1 MSDTKNV
8 SDLSSALLE
17 AISITSNANTSI
29 GASMLEARIKEVVD
43 EGLGIYKVQ
52 YLDNIFEA
60 TAANRDVTYALDEMV
75 YILVP
80 EGNLDKTRLIVAPV
94 AGYETVYADALN
106 DKFYISLGDDLLGKY
121 INEDDYELSLCS
133 YKTVYPPANFKN
145 SQGST
150 IDFSGLEDDLKYAL
164 ADSRV
169 FNFACEIKTAIP
181 ADQRNRG
188 NYGLVM
194 TIPLLKDGIE
204 NDYVV
209 TLDISNLRGDP
220 YNYEVYAP
228 QNCYFTI
235 PEKTTFNKSKKIKL
249 QYFVKDFIGQSNTMP
264 DDIFIK
270 NITII
275 STFEATA
282 DNMAGYRLKVLAS
295 GGNTF
300 YGNYETTSKIL
311 SANLYLDGKATKP
324 NNFDCYWFKENVA
337 VNTSHAKYHPLGGI
351 GWEIL
356 NELTNVSTIN
366 GGDETYQYVTNLYTY
381 TIRGIDILAD
391 TNYKCVLVKDGQ
403 TVQDTVMIKVINA
416 AIKMNL
422 YSNRVD
428 NTFIENIG
436 NAIISMQYID
446 TRESIDD
453 IIVSYV
459 WKRFDRFGNLVD
471 WVVDRTLPSIVGQD
485 EDENN
490 IYQSDVILPVSEI
503 DEFTTIKCGVINTF
517 VKDNNTYEKVVG
529 SSSLI
534 VKTTDRVDYSIY
546 IENGD
551 KLYKYDADGDS
562 PLVADYDGPL
572 TSAIKTITPISIRL
586 FKPDGDEFSEG
597 EYAVTTVDWLIP
609 INSMIVIN
617 NSLKTDS
624 TTNPGYWTIH
634 GSYESLKSFSYFIAN
649 VFDKNKT
656 DNSIIIRAYFK
667 SNEISNVAHIRFL
680 KDGMSGTNGS
690 KYSAIV
696 TYDGYGYGEKD
707 EDGNEVKL
715 QLYYVSDNNVYY
727 WYNTR
732 TKKFKVAFPKPGI
745 SSTDFPYNIEY
756 LVPTLYKDGE
766 LYSEGIKESVFDI
779 YDKNY
784 NYNNYVDIL
793 EIYESDVA
801 LRPYGIRVKGER
813 TNSSLNYDYPTVWRD
828 PYQNFASIVA
838 VRISVY
844 DTTYTDS
851 EEYIYAYY
859 PVEVVYVKKASY
871 LKNFEPSIIGGYNE
885 IVYASDGTN
894 PKYDSSSNFKIVN
907 KKENTL
913 DNLYDYQWS
922 VSDYLRINGNS
933 TNVEIAAT
941 PETKFDSGQ
950 GKNYVKVAINK
961 KDNAD
966 AQKQNILDDI
976 NKNMQETLNYISYY
990 QVLNENIDVSNIFNY
1005 EDAINL
1011 FITNQE
1017 ALIVKSELATSVV
1030 DMENKIIQIKNICI
1044 AKAGEDENILS
1055 LIEEIN
1061 LVLENIFNLK
1071 KLIYKLCYYYNIVD
1085 SIKEYTENLFF
1096 INLLNNENNN
1106 TIYTLINTEIEK
1118 YNNYVHNVYTTYLDK
1133 LNDNNLVRK
1142 INYIIS
1148 YMQDILFPLLTDE
1161 RWEKLALIYPEIEG
1175 GE

>member
-17 AISITSNANTSI
+17 AMSITSNANTSI

-80 EGNLDKTRLIVAPV
+80 EGNLDKTRLIIAPV

-235 PEKTTFNKSKKIKL
+235 PEKTIFNKSKKIKL

-391 TNYKCVLVKDGQ
+391 TNYKCVLVKDSQ

-471 WVVDRTLPSIVGQD
+471 WAVDRTLPSIVGQD

-529 SSSLI
+529 SSSLV

-597 EYAVTTVDWLIP
+597 EYAVTTIDWLIP
-609 INSMIVIN
+609 INSMIVIS

-634 GSYESLKSFSYFIAN
+634 GSYESLKSFSYSIAN

-715 QLYYVSDNNVYY
+715 QLYYIADSSSHWYLYNTQTKINSCFECDSNHIILDDDDSICVFRSALIINQINEKRITQNEIGTKIIDNFSNDILYKINKLCLIKFNEIKAYKYSILCYIENYNLENKDINKLKIRQQRSQLCADNELNFEYPKQFDNVVINFYLNTNYIFNQNEFRNVYETKKEQIDKDYNDIQDLLNLLLNKKELLSVDNNVRFIINYAEFFLDVMK
-727 WYNTR
+727 YNSNLIEKNNKYDIDIVFTC
-732 TKKFKVAFPKPGI
+732 KKFFTDCFPLPKCPSFI
-745 SSTDFPYNIEY
+745 WYH
-756 LVPTLYKDGE
+756 
-766 LYSEGIKESVFDI
+766 
-779 YDKNY
+779 
-784 NYNNYVDIL
+784 IL
-793 EIYESDVA
+793 MS
-801 LRPYGIRVKGER
+801 
-813 TNSSLNYDYPTVWRD
+813 
-828 PYQNFASIVA
+828 
-838 VRISVY
+838 
-844 DTTYTDS
+844 
-851 EEYIYAYY
+851 
-859 PVEVVYVKKASY
+859 
-871 LKNFEPSIIGGYNE
+871 
-885 IVYASDGTN
+885 
-894 PKYDSSSNFKIVN
+894 
-907 KKENTL
+907 
-913 DNLYDYQWS
+913 
-922 VSDYLRINGNS
+922 
-933 TNVEIAAT
+933 
-941 PETKFDSGQ
+941 
-950 GKNYVKVAINK
+950 
-961 KDNAD
+961 
-966 AQKQNILDDI
+966 
-976 NKNMQETLNYISYY
+976 
-990 QVLNENIDVSNIFNY
+990 
-1005 EDAINL
+1005 
-1011 FITNQE
+1011 
-1017 ALIVKSELATSVV
+1017 
-1030 DMENKIIQIKNICI
+1030 IKNVIDDNI
-1044 AKAGEDENILS
+1044 TLFNNTTFIGENDELS
-1055 LIEEIN
+1055 EDLSIWD
-1061 LVLENIFNLK
+1061 K
-1071 KLIYKLCYYYNIVD
+1071 KLIYEILKIEK
-1085 SIKEYTENLFF
+1085 IKG
-1096 INLLNNENNN
+1096 NN
-1106 TIYTLINTEIEK
+1106 TINYENAKIKYENAISFIN
-1118 YNNYVHNVYTTYLDK
+1118 
-1133 LNDNNLVRK
+1133 
-1142 INYIIS
+1142 
-1148 YMQDILFPLLTDE
+1148 DITQGFYFNQN
-1161 RWEKLALIYPEIEG
+1161 IY
-1175 GE
+1175 

>member
-391 TNYKCVLVKDGQ
+391 TNYKCVLVKNGQ
-403 TVQDTVMIKVINA
+403 TVQDIVPIKVINA
-416 AIKMNL
+416 PIKINL
-422 YSNRVD
+422 FSDRID
-428 NTFIENIG
+428 NTYIENIG
-436 NAIISMQYID
+436 NAILSMQYID
-446 TRESIDD
+446 AREDIDNV
-453 IIVSYV
+453 IVSFI
-459 WKRFDRFGNLVD
+459 WKRFDKFGNLVD
-471 WVVDRTLPSIVGQD
+471 WSVDRTLPSIVGQD
-485 EDENN
+485 EDNHN
-490 IYQSDVILPVSEI
+490 IYQSDVSLPVSEI
-503 DEFTTIKCGVINTF
+503 DDFTTIRCGVINAF
-517 VKDNNTYEKVVG
+517 VQNNNTYEKVVG
-529 SSSLI
+529 TSSLVI
-534 VKTTDRVDYSIY
+534 KTTDLIEYSIY

-551 KLYKYDADGDS
+551 KLYKYDADGNS

-586 FKPDGDEFSEG
+586 FKPDGSEFSDS
-597 EYAVTTVDWLIP
+597 EYMVTSIDWLIP
-609 INSMIVIN
+609 INSMIIIS

-634 GSYESLKSFSYFIAN
+634 GSYESLKSFSYSIAN
-649 VFDKNKT
+649 IFDKNKT
-656 DNSIIIRAYFK
+656 DNNIIIKAYLK

-690 KYSAIV
+690 KYSVIL

-707 EDGNEVKL
+707 PNDNEVKL
-715 QLYYVSDNNVYY
+715 QLYYLADVNEYY

-732 TKKFKVAFPKPGI
+732 TKTFILARKKYGNNSITMTP
-745 SSTDFPYNIEY
+745 
-756 LVPTLYKDGE
+756 LLYKNGE
-766 LYSEGIKESVFDI
+766 LNNNEIEEITFNI
-779 YDKNY
+779 YDSDYNYKNY
-784 NYNNYVDIL
+784 IDIL
-793 EIYESDVA
+793 EIDGVN
-801 LRPYGIRVKGER
+801 IKVKGDPNDVNPN
-813 TNSSLNYDYPTVWRD
+813 TFYPIQWKD
-828 PYQNFASIVA
+828 SNHIPSSIVECK
-838 VRISVY
+838 VKIY
-844 DTTYTDS
+844 NTTYTDS
-851 EEYIYAYY
+851 EEYVYAYY
-859 PVEVVYVKKASY
+859 PIEVIYVKNKKY
-871 LKNFEPSIIGGYNE
+871 LENFEPSITGGYDE
-885 IVYASDGTN
+885 IIYASDGTN
-894 PKYDSSSNFKIVN
+894 PKYDSSSSFKFIN
-907 KKENTL
+907 KKNKNI
-913 DNLYDYQWS
+913 DNLYNYKWDTSQ
-922 VSDYLRINGNS
+922 YLVIHGDKTS
-933 TNVEIAAT
+933 TEVAPVPA
-941 PETKFDSGQ
+941 TKFDSGQ
-950 GKNYVKVAINK
+950 GKNYIKIEIDKTQTAE
-961 KDNAD
+961 DD
-966 AQKQNILDDI
+966 KQVMLNNM
-976 NKNMQETLNYISYY
+976 NKNLEDCLNEISYY
-990 QVLNENIDVSNIFNY
+990 TILDNNISIFNGFDY
-1005 EDAINL
+1005 NTAINC
-1011 FITNQE
+1011 FTANQE
-1017 ALIVKSELATSVV
+1017 ALTIKSELTTSVI

-1044 AKAGEDENILS
+1044 AKAEGDRNILA
-1055 LIEEIN
+1055 LIDYIN
-1061 LVLENIFNLK
+1061 MILENIFNLK
-1071 KLIYKLCYYYNIVD
+1071 NLIYKLCYYNITD
-1085 SIKEYTENLFF
+1085 SIKEYTEDLFF
-1096 INLLNNENNN
+1096 INLLENEENNV
-1106 TIYTLINTEIEK
+1106 IYSLINIEIQK
-1118 YNNYVHNVYTTYLDK
+1118 YNDYVHNVYNIYLNK
-1133 LNDNNLVRK
+1133 LNDTALIRK
-1142 INYIIS
+1142 INNIVI
-1148 YMQDILFPLLTDE
+1148 YMQNTLFPFLTNE
-1161 RWEKLALIYPEIEG
+1161 KWEKLALIYPEIEE

>member
-17 AISITSNANTSI
+17 AMSITSNANTSI

-80 EGNLDKTRLIVAPV
+80 EGNLDKTRLIIAPV

-235 PEKTTFNKSKKIKL
+235 PEKTIFNKSKKIKL

-391 TNYKCVLVKDGQ
+391 TNYKCVLVKDSQ

-471 WVVDRTLPSIVGQD
+471 WAVDRTLPSIVGQD

-529 SSSLI
+529 SSSLV

-597 EYAVTTVDWLIP
+597 EYAVTTIDWLIP
-609 INSMIVIN
+609 INSMIVIS

-634 GSYESLKSFSYFIAN
+634 GSYESLKSFSYSIAN

-715 QLYYVSDNNVYY
+715 QLYYIADSSSHWYLYNTQTKIFTFIGINFPFSTVLYKNGINDNSDIKTITYSFFDEEYRYDNCLNVLKIYEYEQGVLQLGIDDDNNS
-727 WYNTR
+727 WSDSN
-732 TKKFKVAFPKPGI
+732 KVLFSI
-745 SSTDFPYNIEY
+745 IEAK
-756 LVPTLYKDGE
+756 V
-766 LYSEGIKESVFDI
+766 
-779 YDKNY
+779 
-784 NYNNYVDIL
+784 
-793 EIYESDVA
+793 EINDDS
-801 LRPYGIRVKGER
+801 
-813 TNSSLNYDYPTVWRD
+813 
-828 PYQNFASIVA
+828 
-838 VRISVY
+838 
-844 DTTYTDS
+844 YTDS

-859 PVEVVYVKKASY
+859 PIETIYIRNQNY
-871 LKNFEPSIIGGYNE
+871 LKNFEPNIIGGYDE
-885 IVYASDGTN
+885 VVYASDGTN
-894 PKYDSSSNFKIVN
+894 PQYDSSSNFKFIN
-907 KKENTL
+907 KKD
-913 DNLYDYQWS
+913 DNFSDLYNYHWGTS
-922 VSDYLRINGNS
+922 NCLSIKGSPIGEEMMPVPI
-933 TNVEIAAT
+933 
-941 PETKFDSGQ
+941 TKFDSGQ
-950 GKNYVKVAINK
+950 NKNYVKVEVNKTASADADKQTKLNNINK
-961 KDNAD
+961 ELEDLLNQITYYD
-966 AQKQNILDDI
+966 TL
-976 NKNMQETLNYISYY
+976 KNNYY
-990 QVLNENIDVSNIFNY
+990 VFNDFNY
-1005 EDAINL
+1005 NNVISL
-1011 FITNQE
+1011 FTSNQE
-1017 ALIVKSELATSVV
+1017 ALIVKSELITSVN
-1030 DMENKIIQIKNICI
+1030 DMEEKINQIKDICI
-1044 AKAGEDENILS
+1044 AKAGEDENILA
-1055 LIEEIN
+1055 LIDEIN
-1061 LVLENIFNLK
+1061 MVLEIIFNLK
-1071 KLIYKLCYYYNIVD
+1071 ILLYKLCYYNVTN
-1085 SIKEYTENLFF
+1085 SIKEYTEDLFF
-1096 INLLNNENNN
+1096 INLLDNENNN
-1106 TIYTLINTEIEK
+1106 AVYTLINTEIEK
-1118 YNNYVHNVYTTYLDK
+1118 YNNYIHNVYTSYLNE
-1133 LNDNNLVRK
+1133 LNNTAIVRK
-1142 INYIIS
+1142 INNIIS
-1148 YMQDILFPLLTDE
+1148 YMQNTVFPFLMDE
-1161 RWEKLALIYPEIEG
+1161 RWDQLAFIYPVIEG

>member
-94 AGYETVYADALN
+94 AGYETVYVDALN

-121 INEDDYELSLCS
+121 INEDGYELSLCS

-145 SQGST
+145 SQGSI

-282 DNMAGYRLKVLAS
+282 DNMAGYRLKVLTS

-471 WVVDRTLPSIVGQD
+471 WAVDRTLPSIVGQD

-517 VKDNNTYEKVVG
+517 VKNNNTYEKVIG
-529 SSSLI
+529 SSSLV

-572 TSAIKTITPISIRL
+572 TSAIKTIAPISIRL

-609 INSMIVIN
+609 INSMIVIS

-634 GSYESLKSFSYFIAN
+634 GSYESLKSFSYSIAN

-656 DNSIIIRAYFK
+656 DNSIIIKAYFK

-696 TYDGYGYGEKD
+696 TYNGYGYGEKD

-715 QLYYVSDNNVYY
+715 QLYYIADLSSWYLYNTQTKIFTSIGAGTFINFPFNTVLYKNGINDNSDIKTIAYDFFDKEYRYDNCLNVLKIYEYEQGVLQLGIDSDNNS
-727 WYNTR
+727 WSDSN
-732 TKKFKVAFPKPGI
+732 KILFSIIEAKV
-745 SSTDFPYNIEY
+745 
-756 LVPTLYKDGE
+756 
-766 LYSEGIKESVFDI
+766 
-779 YDKNY
+779 
-784 NYNNYVDIL
+784 
-793 EIYESDVA
+793 EINDDS
-801 LRPYGIRVKGER
+801 
-813 TNSSLNYDYPTVWRD
+813 
-828 PYQNFASIVA
+828 
-838 VRISVY
+838 
-844 DTTYTDS
+844 YTDS

-859 PVEVVYVKKASY
+859 PIETIYIRNKNY
-871 LKNFEPSIIGGYNE
+871 LKNFEPSIIEGYDE
-885 IVYASDGTN
+885 VVYASDGTN
-894 PKYDSSSNFKIVN
+894 PQYDSSSSFKFIN
-907 KKENTL
+907 KKD
-913 DNLYDYQWS
+913 DNFSDLYNYHWGTS
-922 VSDYLRINGNS
+922 NCLSIKGSPIGEEMMPVPI
-933 TNVEIAAT
+933 
-941 PETKFDSGQ
+941 TKFDSGQ
-950 GKNYVKVAINK
+950 NKNYVKVEVNKTASADTDKQTKLNNINK
-961 KDNAD
+961 ELEDLLNQITYYD
-966 AQKQNILDDI
+966 TL
-976 NKNMQETLNYISYY
+976 KNNYY
-990 QVLNENIDVSNIFNY
+990 VFNDFNY
-1005 EDAINL
+1005 NNVISL
-1011 FITNQE
+1011 FTSNQE
-1017 ALIVKSELATSVV
+1017 ALTVKSELITSVN
-1030 DMENKIIQIKNICI
+1030 DMEEKINQIKDICI
-1044 AKAGEDENILS
+1044 AKAGEDENILA
-1055 LIEEIN
+1055 LIDEIN
-1061 LVLENIFNLK
+1061 MVLEIIFNLK
-1071 KLIYKLCYYYNIVD
+1071 ILLYKLCYYNVTN
-1085 SIKEYTENLFF
+1085 SIKEYTEDLFF
-1096 INLLNNENNN
+1096 INLLDNENNN
-1106 TIYTLINTEIEK
+1106 AVYTLINTEIEK
-1118 YNNYVHNVYTTYLDK
+1118 YNNYIHNVYTSYLNE
-1133 LNDNNLVRK
+1133 LNNTAIVRK
-1142 INYIIS
+1142 INNIIS
-1148 YMQDILFPLLTDE
+1148 YMQNTVFPFLMDE
-1161 RWEKLALIYPEIEG
+1161 RWDQLAFIYPVIEG